1 MISSRT
7 TYDMVVIMN
16 CVGCGSRDTSGFFKF
31 PTDPRVR
38 TIWLEECGLDP
49 STPLALEARLCNKHF
64 KKDDIVFDGK
74 RPLLKT
80 HAVPSIRVDPVKTD
94 RQGYR
99 YEKTCYVCGYTSGD
113 SFHKIPKDPEIRS
126 LWLRN
131 LGIKEYHFNPI
142 TTTYI
147 HLCNSHFAASDL
159 LGHPHSL
166 KRRLRKGA
174 LPLVQPQNGKNTQ
187 KERLTKRKNGDD
199 DLSDPDVTFVSSS
212 SSNAKC
218 SITLADDAEEHTKS
232 KTSKVNPQ
240 NSKLISSREKNIL
253 KKKVSNQS
261 TISSKEENAPIA
273 TIDLTCEDVGESALL
288 AKKRKHVRNLI
299 LKKKLLRQ
307 QLSQHR
313 DLLNSLIKD
322 NLVTEKGKKIIKKF
336 LRNFPA
342 E

>member
-1 MISSRT
+1 MLYLVFESIQSKPIVKAIVTKR
-7 TYDMVVIMN
+7 
-16 CVGCGSRDTSGFFKF
+16 
-31 PTDPRVR
+31 RVMY
-38 TIWLEECGLDP
+38 
-49 STPLALEARLCNKHF
+49 
-64 KKDDIVFDGK
+64 
-74 RPLLKT
+74 
-80 HAVPSIRVDPVKTD
+80 AVIRVET
-94 RQGYR
+94 R
-99 YEKTCYVCGYTSGD
+99 
-113 SFHKIPKDPEIRS
+113 F
-126 LWLRN
+126 
-131 LGIKEYHFNPI
+131 I
-142 TTTYI
+142 T
-147 HLCNSHFAASDL
+147 SDL

-187 KERLTKRKNGDD
+187 KERLTKRYIKIKNGDD